1 MKLKYHS
8 VVQKQGCRTLRK
20 DERVI
25 AKEVREASEMSHQ
38 NIRNGPLP
46 GGELQVREETHQY
59 RTMGKGNI
67 RKWVREASEMSHQN
81 IRNGP
86 WSGRE
91 LQVREETH
99 QYRNLGKESIRKW
112 VLEAAV
118 LANNCWD
125 PQQFMYIY
133 IYICRV

>member
-46 GGELQVREETHQY
+46 GGELQVERKRTNIEAWTRQHQKMGVEIIRNGSSKHQKWALVWRGTPGTDETHQY
-59 RTMGKGNI
+59 RSMCKGNI
-67 RKWVREASEMSHQN
+67 RKWVRETSG
-81 IRNGP
+81 NG
-86 WSGRE
+86 
-91 LQVREETH
+91 
-99 QYRNLGKESIRKW
+99 
-112 VLEAAV
+112 
-118 LANNCWD
+118 
-125 PQQFMYIY
+125 
-133 IYICRV
+133 